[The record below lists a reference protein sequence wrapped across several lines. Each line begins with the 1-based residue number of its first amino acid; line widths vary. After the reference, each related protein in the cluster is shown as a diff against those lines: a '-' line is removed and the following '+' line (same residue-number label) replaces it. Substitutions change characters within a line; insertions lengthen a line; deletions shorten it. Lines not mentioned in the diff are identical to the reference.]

1 MRFDIDSYPILVD
14 NGASHSFTNCKADY
28 VAPPKPFHRRI
39 HGLKTGHAS
48 HIGTVGWSWA
58 DDDGQIVTEIIPNV
72 LLCKDLPY
80 RMLSPQQWAQSQQDF
95 KPLRN
100 GMRCVT
106 DADTVVLEW
115 DEQTRRRTIP
125 LIPGAQNVGLMHSA
139 VVKPRR
145 FTVFCALLD
154 GTGTLPIATEL
165 PHCFHSH
172 VIPPDDEEAA
182 STASEGA
189 IHESSAA
196 PSAPT
201 ASEGEPLGATPIPTV
216 GASSTR
222 TSTANGD
229 SHGDTHASTSAAT
242 AEAPRTTPILVE
254 FGLNDLPNDEADDSV
269 ELDKPQD
276 ELMRQHIRLVH
287 LPFFKLKAL
296 AEIGALPRKI
306 IHCRPPK
313 CAACMYAKATKRP
326 WRYSSTEGPQPV
338 QPRMA
343 TAPGECI
350 SIDLLESSTPGLIA
364 QLKGT
369 PTKARYMCAT
379 VFVDHYSRWSYV
391 HFQKSTS
398 GAETVE
404 AKRAFERL
412 AASHNVRIRHYHAD
426 NGRFAENLFMQEI
439 IPCGQTISFCGVNAH
454 FQNGIAE
461 RRIRELQDQAR
472 TNLVFA
478 QHRWPTA
485 ISSNLWPYAVRHV
498 NEVFNST
505 PHLAQEQSPTAK
517 FTGTIEEP
525 KTKHFHH
532 FGCLSISLTQ
542 ACNKVERAL
551 SSCRERAL
559 VCTSAHPRSI

>member
-1 MRFDIDSYPILVD
+1 
-14 NGASHSFTNCKADY
+14 
-28 VAPPKPFHRRI
+28 
-39 HGLKTGHAS
+39 
-48 HIGTVGWSWA
+48 
-58 DDDGQIVTEIIPNV
+58 
-72 LLCKDLPY
+72 
-80 RMLSPQQWAQSQQDF
+80 
-95 KPLRN
+95 
-100 GMRCVT
+100 
-106 DADTVVLEW
+106 
-115 DEQTRRRTIP
+115 
-125 LIPGAQNVGLMHSA
+125 
-139 VVKPRR
+139 
-145 FTVFCALLD
+145 
-154 GTGTLPIATEL
+154 
-165 PHCFHSH
+165 
-172 VIPPDDEEAA
+172 
-182 STASEGA
+182 
-189 IHESSAA
+189 
-196 PSAPT
+196 
-201 ASEGEPLGATPIPTV
+201 
-216 GASSTR
+216 
-222 TSTANGD
+222 
-229 SHGDTHASTSAAT
+229 
-242 AEAPRTTPILVE
+242 
-254 FGLNDLPNDEADDSV
+254 
-269 ELDKPQD
+269 
-276 ELMRQHIRLVH
+276 MRQHIRLGH

-338 QPRMA
+338 QPRTA
-343 TAPGECI
+343 TAPGECV
-350 SIDLLESSTPGLIA
+350 SIDQLESSMPGLIA

-369 PTKARYMCAT
+369 PTKARYTCAT

-391 HFQKSTS
+391 HFQKTTS

-439 IPCGQTISFCGVNAH
+439 IRCGQTISFCGVNAH

-505 PHLAQEQSPTAK
+505 PHSAQEQSPTAK
-517 FTGTIEEP
+517 FTGTTEEP

-532 FGCLSISLTQ
+532 FGCPVYVTDTGMQQGRKGPKWLQ
-542 ACNKVERAL
+542 RARL
-551 SSCRERAL
+551 GLYLGTSPIHSRSVAL
-559 VCTSAHPRSI
+559 VLNLDTGLASPRLSFTLPSTTCLRLFRTSLATPGRACGNKSRASLPHLPHLYSRILKTALRRIGWLSLQSG